1 MFSASHANP
10 LFLVRSY
17 EVADD
22 FDDEMDI
29 EELDDEDDEEDDEDR
44 PAKKVK
50 T

>member
-1 MFSASHANP
+1 MLIVFP
-10 LFLVRSY
+10 LVQSY

-29 EELDDEDDEEDDEDR
+29 EELDDEDDEEDEDR